1 MNILVTGGA
10 GFIGSHIAEKFYNE
24 GHNVI
29 IVDNLSSGSL
39 ENIKNIKGCLFYK
52 KDIRD
57 KSFEDVFIKHKIDLV
72 YHEAAQISVSDSIK
86 DPKNDAEINIVGLIS
101 VLNMCVKYNV
111 KKIMFASSA
120 AVYGIPSNEVSK
132 EDDDTNALSFYALT
146 KKASEDYIKLYSEI
160 YGLNY
165 VILRYSNVFGD
176 RQNSK
181 GEAGVVA
188 LFSDA
193 MVNNKDVY
201 IYGDGNQT
209 RDFIYVKDVAKAN
222 YIVGVEEIY
231 NTTFNV
237 SNNSKTSINELFE
250 YMAKSFEYEK
260 KAIYKEERVGD
271 IRDSRLDNTKLL
283 ILTSYNP
290 DYSMEKA
297 MLKYAGSL
305 KNVLK
310 KS

>member
-10 GFIGSHIAEKFYNE
+10 GFIGSHISEKFYNE

-283 ILTSYNP
+283 TLTSYNP

-310 KS
+310 RS